1 MSGYLVDI
9 FSNKNEDEA
18 TKKAFKY
25 YTAFDYVNSILSVV
39 SGIYLGFSIYQIR
52 KLNKEKETEL
62 NYSDGFAC
70 CNFCNFHIG
79 IVFISFS

>member
-62 NYSDGFAC
+62 NTTQMVLHVATFA
-70 CNFCNFHIG
+70 
-79 IVFISFS
+79 ISILV